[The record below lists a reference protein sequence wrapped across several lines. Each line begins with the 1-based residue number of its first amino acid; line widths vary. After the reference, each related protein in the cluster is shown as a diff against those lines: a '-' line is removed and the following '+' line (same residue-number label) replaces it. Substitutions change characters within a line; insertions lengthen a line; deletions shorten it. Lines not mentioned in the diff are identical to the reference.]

1 MPSRRTSRATQPTP
15 GTRLRDYLLVIGI
28 VLALGFGALGF
39 TWWQQWRLA
48 RERGIDPA
56 LLMPPQTL
64 ALSAGGILA
73 FGCYLG
79 WVMLFLTRLRPW
91 LAEWLGERLG
101 VTIRER
107 GKGGWS
113 VEPSS
118 GLGLALLVALADI
131 SLLLL
136 GTMGPFALGLT
147 ALFLLLER

>member
-1 MPSRRTSRATQPTP
+1 MPSRRTSRATHRTP
-15 GTRLRDYLLVIGI
+15 RLRDYLLAIGV

-39 TWWQQWRLA
+39 SWWQQWRLA
-48 RERGIDPA
+48 RERGVDPA
-56 LLMPPQTL
+56 LLMPPQAL
-64 ALSAGGILA
+64 ALSAGGLLA

-79 WVMLFLTRLRPW
+79 WLMLFLTRLRPR
-91 LAEWLGERLG
+91 LAEWLGGRLG

-113 VEPSS
+113 VDPP
-118 GLGLALLVALADI
+118 GGLAVGLLVALADI
-131 SLLLL
+131 GALLL

>member
-1 MPSRRTSRATQPTP
+1 MPSRHTSRPKSRPP
-15 GTRLRDYLLVIGI
+15 GPRLRDYLLAIGV

-39 TWWQQWRLA
+39 AWWQQWRLA
-48 RERGIDPA
+48 REHGVDPA
-56 LLMPPQTL
+56 LLMPPQTI

-113 VEPSS
+113 VAPPG
-118 GLGLALLVALADI
+118 GLGMALLVALADI

-147 ALFLLLER
+147 ALFLLLEP